1 MLVGID
7 HEHRHTIGYTTQ
19 AMGVD
24 VQAGTVNEAWI
35 QCGSTHQH
43 DFDFASLGLL
53 GLTLMNRYIQGRDID
68 VSPADHNGKELI
80 RESELAYSVQTGT
93 FKDLVL

>member
-1 MLVGID
+1 
-7 HEHRHTIGYTTQ
+7 
-19 AMGVD
+19 
-24 VQAGTVNEAWI
+24 
-35 QCGSTHQH
+35 
-43 DFDFASLGLL
+43 
-53 GLTLMNRYIQGRDID
+53 MNRYIQGRDID